1 MVPEN
6 SIHLYLQLLPLS
18 FLCPLAKQ
26 RVVIGTVEL
35 IHRCIGAVVISRR
48 SVSGSIK
55 WLNVMYPQPSRKQSS
70 KPYSFK
76 GLFGCELHFNL
87 PYKI

>member
-48 SVSGSIK
+48 SVS
-55 WLNVMYPQPSRKQSS
+55 VVSS
-70 KPYSFK
+70 
-76 GLFGCELHFNL
+76 G
-87 PYKI
+87 